1 MKTCVEEARKRHGY
15 KMQMTWISD
24 GLAAVPESEE
34 LLSQFKQVVLT
45 EVKTSF
51 DLDLLKMIY
60 KRIAEYSFKAFAKF
74 TDKQD
79 YCATSSANS
88 LSNIEL
94 RKLVACGASGTNEK
108 KKKEYNERKRS
119 WHIMLREVEPTK
131 AAASSKPK
139 SATSTER
146 EDATQTPSDQEDT
159 TQTLKPPASK
169 KSRSKKRTRAE
180 MEAEYRAKYESALQ
194 QYDKSS
200 GDISKLTKEQ
210 CCCVLFVAFEDYQS
224 LSANKTNLLSLLIN
238 KIKANPEWRQ
248 GGSDEHLV

>member
-1 MKTCVEEARKRHGY
+1 
-15 KMQMTWISD
+15 
-24 GLAAVPESEE
+24 
-34 LLSQFKQVVLT
+34 
-45 EVKTSF
+45 
-51 DLDLLKMIY
+51 
-60 KRIAEYSFKAFAKF
+60 
-74 TDKQD
+74 
-79 YCATSSANS
+79 
-88 LSNIEL
+88 
-94 RKLVACGASGTNEK
+94 
-108 KKKEYNERKRS
+108 
-119 WHIMLREVEPTK
+119 MLREVEPTK